1 MKINVTDQ
9 AMVFFE
15 AEFDTER
22 TPNIRLF
29 AKYGGDS
36 NIHHGFSVGI
46 TAELPEDPIVTVK
59 VGDLNFYVEETD
71 YWYFDGYDWNIDYDK
86 KTDLLDFDSIVS

>member
-36 NIHHGFSVGI
+36 NIHHGFR
-46 TAELPEDPIVTVK
+46 
-59 VGDLNFYVEETD
+59 
-71 YWYFDGYDWNIDYDK
+71 
-86 KTDLLDFDSIVS
+86 